1 MVLDNLKQGLRA
13 TLKKLVGASSIDENI
28 IKELA
33 RDVQRSLLQAD
44 VNVRLVLELT
54 NRLQERALKEQP
66 PPGLSRKD
74 HIVKILYEEL
84 SRLLGGDEVGLPLR
98 KDKSNIVLMVGIE
111 GSGKTSATAK
121 LAKWLLKH
129 GYSVGVIGT
138 DTYRPAALEQL
149 RTLCKRIN
157 VEVYGDEKSKDPV
170 QIALRG
176 VAYFTGERRK
186 DVVLIDTA
194 GRHKEEKGLLEE
206 MRLMYDAV
214 KPDLVLLVI
223 DGTIG
228 QQAYAQADTFHK
240 NVPVG
245 GIIVTKLDG
254 SAKGG
259 GALSATAATG
269 ARIMFISTGERVDD
283 LEQFSPTRFVGRL
296 LGMGDIKAL
305 LEMAKQLEQEADE
318 VKIRRIMSGKMT
330 IEDFYYQIEQVGKMG
345 SLRALFEHIPGVA
358 GMVKDEDVDVMEEK
372 MSRWRYI
379 IQSMSKEERAN
390 PDIINASRIRRIA
403 RGSGTSERDVKEMLT
418 QYKRSKDMMKAMK
431 GRQMMG
437 FLKRLGFGRNE

>member
-13 TLKKLVGASSIDENI
+13 TLKKLVGASSIDENV

-33 RDVQRSLLQAD
+33 KDVQRALLQAD
-44 VNVRLVLELT
+44 VNVRLVLDVT
-54 NRLQERALKEQP
+54 NKLQERALKEQP

-74 HIVKILYEEL
+74 HIIKILYEEL
-84 SRLLGGDEVGLPLR
+84 SKLLGGEDARLPL
-98 KDKSNIVLMVGIE
+98 KPDKSNIILMVGIE
-111 GSGKTSATAK
+111 GSGKTTTVAK

-129 GYSVGVIGT
+129 GYSVGVICA

-157 VEVYGDEKSKDPV
+157 VEVYGEEDNKDAIK
-170 QIALRG
+170 IALNG
-176 VAYFTGERRK
+176 LAYYSHQSRLK
-186 DVVLIDTA
+186 DVIIIDTA
-194 GRHKEEKGLLEE
+194 GRHKEERGLLEE
-206 MRLMYDAV
+206 MKSMYNAIN
-214 KPDLVLLVI
+214 PDLVLLVI

-228 QQAYAQADTFHK
+228 QQAYAQAEAFNK
-240 NVPVG
+240 NVKVG

-269 ARIMFISTGERVDD
+269 ARIMFISTGERIDD

-318 VKIRRIMSGKMT
+318 VKVRRIMSGKMT
-330 IEDFYYQIEQVGKMG
+330 IEDFYYQIEQIGKMG
-345 SLRALFEHIPGVA
+345 SLRALFEHIPGIA
-358 GMVKDEDVDVMEEK
+358 GMVKDDDVDAMEEK
-372 MSRWRYI
+372 MNRWRYI
-379 IQSMSKEERAN
+379 IQSMTKEERAN

-403 RGSGTSERDVKEMLT
+403 RGSGSSERDVKEMLA
-418 QYKRSKDMMKAMK
+418 QYHRSKDMMKAMK

-437 FLKRLGFGRNE
+437 LLKRLGLG

>member
-1 MVLDNLKQGLRA
+1 MVLDNLKQGLRS
-13 TLKKLVGASSIDENI
+13 TLKKLVGATTIDENV

-84 SRLLGGDEVGLPLR
+84 SKLLGGEESRLSLVR
-98 KDKSNIVLMVGIE
+98 DKTNTIMMVGIE
-111 GSGKTSATAK
+111 GSGKTTTVAK
-121 LAKWLLKH
+121 LAKWLLRH
-129 GYSVGVIGT
+129 GYSVGVVGA
-138 DTYRPAALEQL
+138 DTHRPAALEQL
-149 RTLCKRIN
+149 RTLCSRIN
-157 VEVYGDEKSKDPV
+157 VDVYGEPNTKDAV
-170 QIALRG
+170 KIAMNGISYHNSRG
-176 VAYFTGERRK
+176 KK
-186 DVVLIDTA
+186 DAIIIDTA
-194 GRHKEEKGLLEE
+194 GRHKEEKTLLEE
-206 MRLMYDAV
+206 MRIIYNAI
-214 KPDLVLLVI
+214 KPDVVLLVI

-228 QQAYAQADTFHK
+228 QQAYAQADAFHK

-269 ARIMFISTGERVDD
+269 ARILFISTGERIDD
-283 LEQFSPTRFVGRL
+283 IEQFSPTRFVGRL

-305 LEMAKQLEQEADE
+305 LDMAKQLEQEADE
-318 VKIRRIMSGKMT
+318 VKVRRIMSGKMT
-330 IEDFYYQIEQVGKMG
+330 IDDFYYQIEQISKMG
-345 SLRALFEHIPGVA
+345 SLRSVFEHIPGVA
-358 GMVKDEDVDVMEEK
+358 GMVKDDDVDAMEER
-372 MSRWRYI
+372 MNRWRYI
-379 IQSMSKEERAN
+379 IQSMTKEERMN

-403 RGSGTSERDVKEMLT
+403 RGSGSSERDVKEMIT
-418 QYKRSKDMMKAMK
+418 QYHRSKDMMKSMK
-431 GRQMMG
+431 GRGMMG
-437 FLKRLGFGRNE
+437 LLKRLGLG

>member
-1 MVLDNLKQGLRA
+1 MVLDNLKQGLRS
-13 TLKKLVGASSIDENI
+13 TLKKLVGATTIDENV

-84 SRLLGGDEVGLPLR
+84 SKLLGGEESRLPLV
-98 KDKSNIVLMVGIE
+98 KDKTNTIMMVGIE
-111 GSGKTSATAK
+111 GSGKTTTVAK
-121 LAKWLLKH
+121 LAKWLLRH
-129 GYSVGVIGT
+129 GYSVGVVGA
-138 DTYRPAALEQL
+138 DTHRPAALEQL
-149 RTLCKRIN
+149 KTLCSRIN
-157 VEVYGDEKSKDPV
+157 VDVYGEPSTKDAV
-170 QIALRG
+170 KIAMNGISYHSSRG
-176 VAYFTGERRK
+176 KK
-186 DVVLIDTA
+186 DVIIIDTA
-194 GRHKEEKGLLEE
+194 GRHKEEKALLEE
-206 MRLMYDAV
+206 MKIIYNAI
-214 KPDLVLLVI
+214 KPDVVLLVI

-228 QQAYAQADTFHK
+228 QQAYAQADAFHK

-269 ARIMFISTGERVDD
+269 ARILFISTGERIDD
-283 LEQFSPTRFVGRL
+283 IEQFSPTRFVGRL

-305 LEMAKQLEQEADE
+305 LDMAKQLEQEADE
-318 VKIRRIMSGKMT
+318 VKVRRIMSGKMT
-330 IEDFYYQIEQVGKMG
+330 IDDFYYQIEQISKMG
-345 SLRALFEHIPGVA
+345 SLRSLFEHIPGIA
-358 GMVKDEDVDVMEEK
+358 GMVKDDDVDAMEER
-372 MSRWRYI
+372 MNRWRYM
-379 IQSMSKEERAN
+379 IQSMTKEERMN

-403 RGSGTSERDVKEMLT
+403 RGSGSSERDVKEMIT
-418 QYKRSKDMMKAMK
+418 QYHRSKDMMKSMK
-431 GRQMMG
+431 GRGMMG
-437 FLKRLGFGRNE
+437 LLKRLGLG

>member
-13 TLKKLVGASSIDENI
+13 TLKKLVGASSVDENV

-33 RDVQRSLLQAD
+33 RDVQRALLQAD
-44 VNVRLVLELT
+44 VNVRLVLEVT

-84 SRLLGGDEVGLPLR
+84 SKLLGGEDVRLPL
-98 KDKSNIVLMVGIE
+98 KPDKTNVILMVGIE
-111 GSGKTSATAK
+111 GSGKTTAVAK

-129 GYSVGVIGT
+129 GYSVGVIGV

-157 VEVYGDEKSKDPV
+157 VEVYGEDTKDPV
-170 QIALRG
+170 KIALNG
-176 VAYFTGERRK
+176 LAYYSHQSRVK
-186 DVVLIDTA
+186 DVIIIDTA

-206 MRLMYDAV
+206 MKSMYDAV
-214 KPDLVLLVI
+214 NPDLVLLVI

-228 QQAYAQADTFHK
+228 QQAYAQAEAFNR
-240 NVPVG
+240 NVKVG

-269 ARIMFISTGERVDD
+269 ARIMFISTGERIDD
-283 LEQFSPTRFVGRL
+283 IEQFSPTRFVGRL

-318 VKIRRIMSGKMT
+318 VKVRRIMSGKMT
-330 IEDFYYQIEQVGKMG
+330 IEDFYYQIEQVNKMG

-358 GMVKDEDVDVMEEK
+358 GMVKDDDVDAMEEK
-372 MSRWRYI
+372 MNRWRYM
-379 IQSMSKEERAN
+379 IQSMTKEERAN
-390 PDIINASRIRRIA
+390 PDIINASRVRRIA
-403 RGSGTSERDVKEMLT
+403 RGSGSSERDVKEMLAH
-418 QYKRSKDMMKAMK
+418 YRKSKDMMKAMK

-437 FLKRLGFGRNE
+437 LLKRLGLG